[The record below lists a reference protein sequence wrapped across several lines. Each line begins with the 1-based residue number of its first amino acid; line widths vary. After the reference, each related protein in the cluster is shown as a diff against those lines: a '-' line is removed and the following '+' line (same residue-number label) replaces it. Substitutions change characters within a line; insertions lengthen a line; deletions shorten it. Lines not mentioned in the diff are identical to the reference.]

1 MTKKLW
7 LIVAGAIALRFI
19 LSAFSYHSD
28 MDVFDLAGKLVAEGN
43 ILNIYDFT
51 SASAVLNYPPLIY
64 LYHGFFK
71 IMFGFSPH
79 PIFLKVPYLLF
90 DLLIAFL
97 LFKLSGKKVLAVILW
112 LFNPVALYATYMM
125 GQYDIIPSFFILL
138 CLFLVIKNKL
148 NWAAFALGL
157 GIAFKLSPVFL
168 IIPLILFGK
177 GFWGK
182 LKIFILSITPY
193 LLSVIPYLPSQS
205 FKATALFANQSS
217 KSLYAAIPVSGGEAI
232 LLFPL
237 SLALFYFWIW
247 YRRNNFTTSDAA
259 KLFLTPLSLFFI
271 WTHYH
276 PQWLIWIIPLLIL
289 TLISSG
295 FKSFIPYLLIIFSWI
310 ASLFFFDPSLTVGIF
325 SPVIQ
330 IGQGAQ
336 SFWELIGINVD
347 YNLSRSVVQTIFAA
361 SAFFIIYELFHKRNH
376 V

>member
-71 IMFGFSPH
+71 IMFGFSSH

-97 LFKLSGKKVLAVILW
+97 IFKLSGKKVLAVILW
-112 LFNPVALYATYMM
+112 LFNPVTLYATYMM

-259 KLFLTPLSLFFI
+259 KLLLTPLFLFFI

-289 TLISSG
+289 TFISSG

-330 IGQGAQ
+330 IGQGTQ
-336 SFWELIGINVD
+336 SFWELIGINLD